1 MASDAERDREAQLDT
16 HYAHC
21 DRLVY
26 EKDRDG
32 WLACLFAPRKAR
44 RHLHAIGAFTLEIA
58 DVRSKV
64 SQPLLGEMRLRW
76 WIDAIEAAPGA
87 EAGVGAR
94 AHPIAD
100 ALLDTIDRISL
111 ARAEFVESID
121 AHVFDLYDDPME
133 SMATLDAYCSKTAA
147 LPMSWRARVICG
159 EDAAPPRAAFDDAG
173 VALGLTMLLRALP
186 RAAAAGQVF
195 LPLDILARHGVT
207 PDEARAGVASASAGL
222 RGALAELR
230 NAARDRYA
238 RARRAAHGLGAAR
251 AALLPAAVVP
261 LYLEQMERRD
271 YDPFRTLVEPPQWRR
286 QWRLWR
292 AARGDGL

>member
-1 MASDAERDREAQLDT
+1 MASDAEREREA

-21 DRLVY
+21 DRLVH

-32 WLACLFAPRKAR
+32 WLACLFAPSKAR
-44 RHLHAIGAFTLEIA
+44 RHLHALGAFALEIA
-58 DVRSKV
+58 DVRAKV

-76 WIDAIEAAPGA
+76 WIDAIEAASGA
-87 EAGVGAR
+87 QGGVGAR

-100 ALLDTIDRISL
+100 ALLDTIGRFSL
-111 ARAEFVESID
+111 ARAEFVEFID

-133 SMATLDAYCSKTAA
+133 SMAALDAYCSNTAA

-159 EDAAPPRAAFDDAG
+159 EGAAPPRQAFDDAG
-173 VALGLTMLLRALP
+173 VALGLTTLLRALP

-195 LPLDILARHGVT
+195 LPLDILARHGAT
-207 PDEARAGVASASAGL
+207 PDEARTGVASAGL

-230 NAARDRYA
+230 KAARDRYA

-261 LYLEQMERRD
+261 LYLEQMERKD
-271 YDPFRTLVEPPQWRR
+271 YDPFRTPVEPPQWRR